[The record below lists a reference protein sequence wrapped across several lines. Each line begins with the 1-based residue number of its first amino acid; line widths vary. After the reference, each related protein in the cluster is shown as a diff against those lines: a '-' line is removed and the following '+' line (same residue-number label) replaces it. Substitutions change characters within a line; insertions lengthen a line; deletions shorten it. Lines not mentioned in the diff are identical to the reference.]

1 MIDRLEED
9 IQNWRLQ
16 EQRWLH
22 ERQQWH
28 QYSEGLVR
36 EKEELVRQHTLETAE
51 LRKKNNCLLEELQRL
66 ESISMSAQPRSAG
79 ISAGFP
85 EFEHLTMDT
94 SSFDEFAFIDTP
106 IRTTE
111 PKNAAPLVVIPKRE
125 TPSPPTKSEDT
136 SAASGLLLMLLL
148 CGAWVASNTSS
159 ATAVIPR
166 MPDDVRVASSAILKN
181 IYKDAG
187 LEPCHT
193 TPPISNNPGMA
204 QPGTFSSHPNS
215 SPLAA
220 LHNDLTTP
228 TQQQERDQLFSL
240 SADQYSHMTSEDLFV
255 DEPELNVPSGR
266 RNLGEIFAATRTE
279 KNGPAAEVY
288 TRSLMRSEV
297 PANVL
302 RDFARMVAEGGGRNG
317 EPLS

>member
-9 IQNWRLQ
+9 MQSMRLQ

-28 QYSEGLVR
+28 QFTESLAR
-36 EKEELVRQHTLETAE
+36 DKEELVRQHTLETAE
-51 LRKKNNCLLEELQRL
+51 LRKKNNCLAEEVQRL
-66 ESISMSAQPRSAG
+66 ESMSISAQPSSAS

-94 SSFDEFAFIDTP
+94 GSFDDFAFIENP
-106 IRTTE
+106 IMNPE
-111 PKNAAPLVVIPKRE
+111 PKSEASVMVLPKKE
-125 TPSPPTKSEDT
+125 TPPPMKNDDS
-136 SAASGLLLMLLL
+136 SATSGLLLMLLL

-187 LEPCHT
+187 LEPGHT
-193 TPPISNNPGMA
+193 TRPISNKPGIA
-204 QPGTFSSHPNS
+204 QAGAFPSHPNS
-215 SPLAA
+215 SPMAT

-228 TQQQERDQLFSL
+228 TQQQEREQLFSL
-240 SADQYSHMTSEDLFV
+240 SADQYNHMMSDDPFA
-255 DEPELNVPSGR
+255 DEPELNAPSGR
-266 RNLGEIFAATRTE
+266 RNIGELFAAARAE
-279 KNGPAAEVY
+279 KKGPASEFY

-297 PANVL
+297 PANVV
-302 RDFARMVAEGGGRNG
+302 RDFARMVAESRGRNG

>member
-9 IQNWRLQ
+9 IQNMRLQ

-28 QYSEGLVR
+28 QFTEGLAR
-36 EKEELVRQHTLETAE
+36 EKEDLVQQHTLETAE
-51 LRKKNNCLLEELQRL
+51 LRKKNNCLMEEMQRL
-66 ESISMSAQPRSAG
+66 ESMSISAQPTSAG

-94 SSFDEFAFIDTP
+94 SSFDDFAFIENP
-106 IRTTE
+106 IMNTE
-111 PKNAAPLVVIPKRE
+111 PKNEATLMVVPKKE
-125 TPSPPTKSEDT
+125 TPPPIKHEDT

-166 MPDDVRVASSAILKN
+166 MPDDVRVASSAILQN

-193 TPPISNNPGMA
+193 TRSTPNNSGMA
-204 QPGTFSSHPNS
+204 QPGIFSSHPTS

-228 TQQQERDQLFSL
+228 TRQQEREQLFSL
-240 SADQYSHMTSEDLFV
+240 SADQYNHMMSDDLFA
-255 DEPELNVPSGR
+255 DESELNAPSGR
-266 RNLGEIFAATRTE
+266 RNLGELFAATRAE
-279 KNGPAAEVY
+279 KKGPAAEVY

-297 PANVL
+297 PANVV
-302 RDFARMVAEGGGRNG
+302 RDFARLVAEGNERNG

>member
-9 IQNWRLQ
+9 IQNMRLQ

-28 QYSEGLVR
+28 QFTEALVR

-51 LRKKNNCLLEELQRL
+51 LRKKNNCLADEMQRR
-66 ESISMSAQPRSAG
+66 ESMSMSAQPSSAG

-94 SSFDEFAFIDTP
+94 SSFDDFGFIENP
-106 IRTTE
+106 ILNTE
-111 PKNAAPLVVIPKRE
+111 PKNDASLVVLPKNE
-125 TPSPPTKSEDT
+125 APPPMKSEDT

-166 MPDDVRVASSAILKN
+166 MPDDVRVASSAILKS

-187 LEPCHT
+187 LEPCHST
-193 TPPISNNPGMA
+193 RPTSNNPGMA
-204 QPGTFSSHPNS
+204 QPGTFTPHPKP

-228 TQQQERDQLFSL
+228 TQQQEREQLFSL
-240 SADQYSHMTSEDLFV
+240 SVDQYNHMMSDDLFT
-255 DEPELNVPSGR
+255 DEPEPNAPSGR
-266 RNLGEIFAATRTE
+266 RNLGEIFAATRAE
-279 KNGPAAEVY
+279 KKGPVAEVY

-297 PANVL
+297 PTNVV
-302 RDFARMVAEGGGRNG
+302 RDFARMVAEGNGRNG

>member
-9 IQNWRLQ
+9 IQSMRLQ

-28 QYSEGLVR
+28 QYTDSLGR

-51 LRKKNNCLLEELQRL
+51 LRKKNNCLAEEVQRL
-66 ESISMSAQPRSAG
+66 ESMSIAAQPSSAG

-85 EFEHLTMDT
+85 EFENLTMDT
-94 SSFDEFAFIDTP
+94 GSFDDFTFIENP
-106 IRTTE
+106 IMNPESKNEASVVLLPKKETTS
-111 PKNAAPLVVIPKRE
+111 PMKN
-125 TPSPPTKSEDT
+125 EDP

-193 TPPISNNPGMA
+193 TRPISNNPA
-204 QPGTFSSHPNS
+204 VAPAGTFPNHPNS
-215 SPLAA
+215 SPMAI
-220 LHNDLTTP
+220 LHSDLTAPTP
-228 TQQQERDQLFSL
+228 QQEREQLFSL
-240 SADQYSHMTSEDLFV
+240 TPDQYNHMMTDDLFA
-255 DEPELNVPSGR
+255 DEPEVNVPSGR
-266 RNLGEIFAATRTE
+266 RNLGELFAAARTE
-279 KNGPAAEVY
+279 KKGPATEHY

-297 PANVL
+297 PANVV
-302 RDFARMVAEGGGRNG
+302 RDFARMVAEGRERNG
-317 EPLS
+317 ESLG

>member
-9 IQNWRLQ
+9 IQNMRLQ

-28 QYSEGLVR
+28 QFTDGLTR

-51 LRKKNNCLLEELQRL
+51 LRKKNNCLADEVQRL
-66 ESISMSAQPRSAG
+66 ESMSISAQPSSAG

-94 SSFDEFAFIDTP
+94 GPFDDFAFIENP
-106 IRTTE
+106 VMSME
-111 PKNAAPLVVIPKRE
+111 PKNEASVVVLPKKE
-125 TPSPPTKSEDT
+125 TPPPMKTEDS

-148 CGAWVASNTSS
+148 CGAWVASSTSS
-159 ATAVIPR
+159 TTAVIPR
-166 MPDDVRVASSAILKN
+166 MPDDVRVASSTILKN

-187 LEPCHT
+187 LEPSHT
-193 TPPISNNPGMA
+193 AHPISTNPSMA
-204 QPGTFSSHPNS
+204 QAGTFPSHPNP
-215 SPLAA
+215 SPMTT

-228 TQQQERDQLFSL
+228 SQQQEREQLFSL
-240 SADQYSHMTSEDLFV
+240 SADQYNRMMSDDLFA
-255 DEPELNVPSGR
+255 DEPELNAPSDR
-266 RNLGEIFAATRTE
+266 RTLGELFATARAE
-279 KNGPAAEVY
+279 KKGPATEFY

-297 PANVL
+297 PANVV
-302 RDFARMVAEGGGRNG
+302 RDFARMIAEGRGRNG

>member
-9 IQNWRLQ
+9 IQNMRLQ

-28 QYSEGLVR
+28 QFTEGLAR

-51 LRKKNNCLLEELQRL
+51 LRKKNNCLAEEMQRL
-66 ESISMSAQPRSAG
+66 ESMSMSAHPTSAG
-79 ISAGFP
+79 LSTNFP

-94 SSFDEFAFIDTP
+94 SSFDDFAFIENP
-106 IRTTE
+106 IMNTE
-111 PKNAAPLVVIPKRE
+111 PKNEASLVVLPKKE
-125 TPSPPTKSEDT
+125 TPPPTKNEDT

-166 MPDDVRVASSAILKN
+166 MPDDVRVASSTILKN

-187 LEPCHT
+187 IEPCHT
-193 TPPISNNPGMA
+193 PRPVSNNPGMA
-204 QPGTFSSHPNS
+204 QAGTLLSHPKP

-220 LHNDLTTP
+220 LHRHLTIPTP
-228 TQQQERDQLFSL
+228 QQEREQLFSL
-240 SADQYSHMTSEDLFV
+240 SADQYNHMMSDDLYA
-255 DEPELNVPSGR
+255 DEPGLNAPSGR
-266 RNLGEIFAATRTE
+266 RNLGEIFTASRAE
-279 KNGPAAEVY
+279 KKGPGAEVY

-297 PANVL
+297 PANVV
-302 RDFARMVAEGGGRNG
+302 RDFARMVAEGNGRNG
-317 EPLS
+317 EHLS

>member
-9 IQNWRLQ
+9 NQNMRLQ

-28 QYSEGLVR
+28 QFAEGLAR

-51 LRKKNNCLLEELQRL
+51 LRKKNNCLVDEIQRL
-66 ESISMSAQPRSAG
+66 ESLSISAQPSSAG

-85 EFEHLTMDT
+85 EFEHLTMDN
-94 SSFDEFAFIDTP
+94 SSFDDFTFIENP
-106 IRTTE
+106 VMNTE
-111 PKNAAPLVVIPKRE
+111 PKDEASLVVLPKKE
-125 TPSPPTKSEDT
+125 TPPPMKSEDN

-148 CGAWVASNTSS
+148 CGAWVASTTTS

-193 TPPISNNPGMA
+193 TRPISNNQGVTQA
-204 QPGTFSSHPNS
+204 GAFSSHPNS

-228 TQQQERDQLFSL
+228 TQQQEREQLFSL
-240 SADQYSHMTSEDLFV
+240 SADQYNHMMSDDLFA
-255 DEPELNVPSGR
+255 DGPELNAPSGR
-266 RNLGEIFAATRTE
+266 RNLGDLFAATRAD
-279 KNGPAAEVY
+279 KKGPTAEAY

-297 PANVL
+297 PAAVV
-302 RDFARMVAEGGGRNG
+302 REFARMVAEGKRRNG

>member
-9 IQNWRLQ
+9 IQNMRLQ

-28 QYSEGLVR
+28 QFSEGLAM

-51 LRKKNNCLLEELQRL
+51 LRKKNNCLAKEVQRL
-66 ESISMSAQPRSAG
+66 ESMSISAQPSSAG

-94 SSFDEFAFIDTP
+94 GSFDDFAFIENP
-106 IRTTE
+106 IITTE
-111 PKNAAPLVVIPKRE
+111 PKTEASVVVLPKKE
-125 TPSPPTKSEDT
+125 TPPPMRNED
-136 SAASGLLLMLLL
+136 SAAASGLLLMLLL

-166 MPDDVRVASSAILKN
+166 VPDDVRVASSAILKN
-181 IYKDAG
+181 IYRDAG

-193 TPPISNNPGMA
+193 TRPIPSNPGMA
-204 QPGTFSSHPNS
+204 QTGTFPNHPNS
-215 SPLAA
+215 SPMAT
-220 LHNDLTTP
+220 LHNDLTAP
-228 TQQQERDQLFSL
+228 TQQQEREQLFSL
-240 SADQYSHMTSEDLFV
+240 SADQYNHMTSDDLFV
-255 DEPELNVPSGR
+255 DEPELNAPTGR
-266 RNLGEIFAATRTE
+266 RNLGELFAAARAE
-279 KNGPAAEVY
+279 KKGPATEFY

-297 PANVL
+297 PANVVK
-302 RDFARMVAEGGGRNG
+302 DFARMVAEGRGRNG

>member
-9 IQNWRLQ
+9 NQNMRLQ

-28 QYSEGLVR
+28 QFAEGLAR

-51 LRKKNNCLLEELQRL
+51 LRKKNNCLQEEIQRL
-66 ESISMSAQPRSAG
+66 ESMSMSAQPSSAG

-94 SSFDEFAFIDTP
+94 GSFDDFAFMENPIMNTEHKTEASLVVLPKKETP
-106 IRTTE
+106 
-111 PKNAAPLVVIPKRE
+111 PLVKN
-125 TPSPPTKSEDT
+125 EDT

-148 CGAWVASNTSS
+148 CGAWVASNTSP

-193 TPPISNNPGMA
+193 TRAVPSNPVMA
-204 QPGTFSSHPNS
+204 QAGPFSSHQKS

-228 TQQQERDQLFSL
+228 TQQQERERLFSL
-240 SADQYSHMTSEDLFV
+240 SAEQYNHMISDDLFT
-255 DEPELNVPSGR
+255 DEPELHAPSGR
-266 RNLGEIFAATRTE
+266 RNIGELVAATRAE
-279 KNGPAAEVY
+279 KKGLAAEVY

-297 PANVL
+297 PANVV
-302 RDFARMVAEGGGRNG
+302 RDFARMVAGGSGRNG

>member
-1 MIDRLEED
+1 M
-9 IQNWRLQ
+9 RLQ

-28 QYSEGLVR
+28 QFTEGLAR

-51 LRKKNNCLLEELQRL
+51 LRKKNNCIAEEVRRL
-66 ESISMSAQPRSAG
+66 ESVSMSAQPSSAG
-79 ISAGFP
+79 TSAGFP

-94 SSFDEFAFIDTP
+94 SSFDDFAFIENP
-106 IRTTE
+106 IMNAE
-111 PKNAAPLVVIPKRE
+111 PKNEASLVILPKKE
-125 TPSPPTKSEDT
+125 TSSPMKNEDT

-159 ATAVIPR
+159 ATPVIPR

-187 LEPCHT
+187 IEPRHT
-193 TPPISNNPGMA
+193 PRPISNNPGMA
-204 QPGTFSSHPNS
+204 QAGTFSTHQNP

-220 LHNDLTTP
+220 LHDDLTTP

-240 SADQYSHMTSEDLFV
+240 SADQYNHMMSDDLFA
-255 DEPELNVPSGR
+255 DEPEQNAHSGR
-266 RNLGEIFAATRTE
+266 RSLGEVFAAIRAE
-279 KNGPAAEVY
+279 KKGPAADVY

-297 PANVL
+297 PANVV
-302 RDFARMVAEGGGRNG
+302 RDFARMVAEGSGRNG

>member
-1 MIDRLEED
+1 M
-9 IQNWRLQ
+9 QNMRLQ

-28 QYSEGLVR
+28 QFTEGLVR

-51 LRKKNNCLLEELQRL
+51 LRKKNNCLAEEMQRL
-66 ESISMSAQPRSAG
+66 ESMSMSAQPSSAG

-94 SSFDEFAFIDTP
+94 GSFDDFAFIENP
-106 IRTTE
+106 IMNTE
-111 PKNAAPLVVIPKRE
+111 PKNEASIVVLPKKEAP
-125 TPSPPTKSEDT
+125 TPVKNED
-136 SAASGLLLMLLL
+136 SSSASGLLLMLLL

-187 LEPCHT
+187 LEPFHT
-193 TPPISNNPGMA
+193 TRPISNNPGLA
-204 QPGTFSSHPNS
+204 QPGTFSSHSNS

-228 TQQQERDQLFSL
+228 NQQQEREQLFSL
-240 SADQYSHMTSEDLFV
+240 SADQYNHMMSDDLFA
-255 DEPELNVPSGR
+255 DDPEPHAPSGR
-266 RNLGEIFAATRTE
+266 RNLGELFAATRAE
-279 KNGPAAEVY
+279 KKGSAAELY
-288 TRSLMRSEV
+288 TRSLMRNEV
-297 PANVL
+297 PANVV
-302 RDFARMVAEGGGRNG
+302 RAFARMVAEGSGRNG

>member
-1 MIDRLEED
+1 MIDKLED
-9 IQNWRLQ
+9 DMHNMRLQ

-28 QYSEGLVR
+28 QFAEGLAR

-51 LRKKNNCLLEELQRL
+51 LRKKNNCLAEELQRL
-66 ESISMSAQPRSAG
+66 ESMSMSAQPSSAG

-94 SSFDEFAFIDTP
+94 SSFDDFAFIENP
-106 IRTTE
+106 IMNTE
-111 PKNAAPLVVIPKRE
+111 PKNEASLVVLPKKE
-125 TPSPPTKSEDT
+125 TPAPMKSDDT

-159 ATAVIPR
+159 ATAIIPR

-187 LEPCHT
+187 IEPCHT
-193 TPPISNNPGMA
+193 PRPFSNNPGMVQA
-204 QPGTFSSHPNS
+204 GNFSSHPNP

-228 TQQQERDQLFSL
+228 TQQQEREQLFSL
-240 SADQYSHMTSEDLFV
+240 SADQYNHMMSDDLFA
-255 DEPELNVPSGR
+255 DGLELSAPSGR
-266 RNLGEIFAATRTE
+266 RSLGELFAAIRAE
-279 KNGPAAEVY
+279 KKGPAAEVY

-297 PANVL
+297 PTNVV
-302 RDFARMVAEGGGRNG
+302 RDFARMVAEGSGRNV

>member
-9 IQNWRLQ
+9 IQSMRLQ

-28 QYSEGLVR
+28 QFTDGLAR

-51 LRKKNNCLLEELQRL
+51 LRKKNICLADELQRL
-66 ESISMSAQPRSAG
+66 ESMSMSAPPSSAG

-94 SSFDEFAFIDTP
+94 SSFDDFAFIENP
-106 IRTTE
+106 IMNTE
-111 PKNAAPLVVIPKRE
+111 PKSEASLVVLPKKE
-125 TPSPPTKSEDT
+125 TPTPMKHEDT

-148 CGAWVASNTSS
+148 CGAWVASKTPS

-181 IYKDAG
+181 IYEDAG

-193 TPPISNNPGMA
+193 MRPSSHIPGMA
-204 QPGTFSSHPNS
+204 QAGPFSSQPTS
-215 SPLAA
+215 APLAA

-228 TQQQERDQLFSL
+228 TQQQEREQLFSL
-240 SADQYSHMTSEDLFV
+240 SADQYNHLMSDDLFV
-255 DEPELNVPSGR
+255 DEADINAPSAR
-266 RNLGEIFAATRTE
+266 RNLGELFAATRVE
-279 KNGPAAEVY
+279 KKGPAAEVY

-297 PANVL
+297 PAKVV
-302 RDFARMVAEGGGRNG
+302 RDFARMVAEGNGRNG